1 MVTIITSTH
10 HQYRQHGQ
18 HRGGQR
24 ARGLLQSHLNGIDV
38 VGDPAEQLA
47 VPVRVDIG
55 QWEPVQLLLEL
66 GAQALHHFLDCDLQ
80 QLGLDRD
87 QQCGNA
93 EQGRGH
99 QQGVGDGGEVDTHA
113 RHHVHRGQQVRDGA
127 VAPRVC
133 RRHRLLLGRAGGQLT
148 THHPANSRSVACP
161 SSRGAITSIA
171 APAMASTTTAAIRPR
186 LASSRLHRSAA
197 VPARRAGTAAH
208 PRRNRGQC
216 WWPITVTSLPSS
228 MTEFAYRR
236 HQRRTCPLS
245 ASACILETPG
255 FAWQIPLDRLDTGS
269 GRFKTVQGRVRVM
282 PGPGPRRA
290 RRSAGN
296 RPAATRGRPLGRV
309 SRWPSRR
316 AGKSPGPLRPPRQ
329 LAATP

>member
-1 MVTIITSTH
+1 MTIVSTARSGEMVTIITSTH

-148 THHPANSRSVACP
+148 THHPGEQQIGGVPEQPWRNHID
-161 SSRGAITSIA
+161 RGARDGQHDDGGHQ
-171 APAMASTTTAAIRPR
+171 APTGQQPFAQKCGGPGAPCRYGGT
-186 LASSRLHRSAA
+186 
-197 VPARRAGTAAH
+197 PA
-208 PRRNRGQC
+208 P
-216 WWPITVTSLPSS
+216 
-228 MTEFAYRR
+228 E
-236 HQRRTCPLS
+236 
-245 ASACILETPG
+245 
-255 FAWQIPLDRLDTGS
+255 
-269 GRFKTVQGRVRVM
+269 
-282 PGPGPRRA
+282 PGPMLVADHCHVPSQLDDRIRL
-290 RRSAGN
+290 SPP
-296 RPAATRGRPLGRV
+296 PASNV
-309 SRWPSRR
+309 SLVGFCMHS
-316 AGKSPGPLRPPRQ
+316 
-329 LAATP
+329 